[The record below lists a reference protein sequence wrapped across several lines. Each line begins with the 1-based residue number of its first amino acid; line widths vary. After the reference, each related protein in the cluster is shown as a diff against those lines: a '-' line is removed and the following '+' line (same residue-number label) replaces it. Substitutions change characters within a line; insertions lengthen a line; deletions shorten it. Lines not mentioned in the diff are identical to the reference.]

1 VQDNDFKAIFAAEN
15 SNKFQKTK
23 FCKEKSVED
32 VVTLGPMAHA
42 TLVDNETKNQKWC
55 LGTSIQG
62 QCSDPLHH
70 YKHQPISNTWLFIL
84 QHHLGSF

>member
-1 VQDNDFKAIFAAEN
+1 MISAAEN

-23 FCKEKSVED
+23 FWKENLVED
-32 VVTLGPMAHA
+32 VVTLWPMAKA
-42 TLVDNETKNQKWC
+42 TLVNDETKNQKWC
-55 LGTSIQG
+55 LGTIIQG

-70 YKHQPISNTWLFIL
+70 YKHQPISITWLFIL